1 MAGILN
7 APWKTNED
15 RQNLLPGIYNDEL
28 LDAAATMVA
37 STLPKLETLEDP
49 AKHLDALPRREEAG
63 DSEHSNRLRDRLY
76 SILANQAIVPDQIG
90 SLRKMTEV
98 SFPPIELIG
107 TPQAAVALTRWSDAE
122 CRPVDW
128 IHNSALTRT
137 RFARL
142 DRITASSSPFENA
155 LHHASIAEWLEALTR
170 IPELEIQGSRAAIQT
185 AARLPKGIRDHDLL
199 GKILLTAEGNWVDL
213 DPDKIFLA
221 TEFSSESDDTVHPE
235 LQYDP
240 DTLSALM
247 DLGVKPA
254 SPESIFK
261 NAASHLLD
269 GRRFFHIFT
278 EPFIRSDPQKA
289 SDREWCDFWNIAR
302 ILEPDVASR
311 IIQDQTIGSGLKQ
324 WECWRESLYV
334 RTVDGSWK
342 PFFCVL
348 LPGDIVPRDGSRDGN
363 VAIDTRFHG
372 PDLTLLRTLGAV
384 AEPRERQEL
393 PLAMWSF
400 VSDRRVEFT
409 KRDLPS
415 SPVKE
420 MLNFR
425 ATTTSGPLAV
435 LLALSGKGKALYTW
449 KLLVL
454 AGTYEKWIMRHDTRD
469 IYGSVEFDSPAV
481 HYLRDYGCI
490 EVDGEF
496 HKLADGLGDPPKN
509 SAVLRKLLSHPQVAS
524 IRGAFGIRTD
534 YVEPFGED
542 EPVPLTDIWPGLVP
556 YLTERQADLDLV
568 RCDGLVTLGSDQGED
583 EQDCVIKENFVYVT
597 RKDSEAELQTLLREL
612 GLQLSQDKVK
622 LILLGLT
629 DEDVQAAREAVRG
642 HETDAERLLEAVGE
656 SELRRRLP
664 LVLIEIL
671 EADNDGPLSGVQV
684 AQAAIATFHTGAL
697 REYRHALLHLAPPRK
712 WAGSPTAVAFVQS
725 LGFGEEWAMERNA
738 RRDPYIEV
746 DGPYSLPP
754 LHGYQH
760 KIVDKVRR
768 LVRSDG
774 ALGERRGM
782 ISLPTGSGKTRVA
795 VQAMVEALREEEF
808 ADGILWVADR
818 DELCEQAVEAWRQ
831 VWSSE
836 GKQSVQLRI
845 SRMWAGQPSPLPTS
859 DMHVI
864 VASIQTLFSK
874 MSRQLDN
881 YEFLA
886 DFKLVVFDEAHRSV
900 APTFTAVMED
910 LGMTRRRRAS
920 EPFLIGLTATPYRG
934 YNEDETRWL
943 VNRYSDNRLDRGAF
957 KSDEPEAVI
966 GELQDM
972 RVLARAD
979 QATVEGGSFSL
990 SEDELRQAR
999 DLPWLPESVEQR
1011 IAEDAD
1017 RTRRIMQAYLD
1028 RIEPHWPTLIFAT
1041 SVDHAQVLSA
1051 LLDSNGISSR
1061 AVSGKT
1067 DRIVRRRVVE
1077 EFRNGK
1083 IQALVNY
1090 GVFREGFDAPRTRAI
1105 IVARPVYSPNLYFQM
1120 IGRGLRGELNG
1131 GNDRCLILNVE
1142 DNIENFE
1149 GKLAFSE
1156 LDWLWD

>member
-1 MAGILN
+1 M
-7 APWKTNED
+7 
-15 RQNLLPGIYNDEL
+15 
-28 LDAAATMVA
+28 
-37 STLPKLETLEDP
+37 S
-49 AKHLDALPRREEAG
+49 
-63 DSEHSNRLRDRLY
+63 
-76 SILANQAIVPDQIG
+76 
-90 SLRKMTEV
+90 
-98 SFPPIELIG
+98 
-107 TPQAAVALTRWSDAE
+107 
-122 CRPVDW
+122 
-128 IHNSALTRT
+128 
-137 RFARL
+137 
-142 DRITASSSPFENA
+142 
-155 LHHASIAEWLEALTR
+155 EWLEALAGSATTKV
-170 IPELEIQGSRAAIQT
+170 LGSRAAIQT
-185 AARLPKGIRDHDLL
+185 AARIPKRFRDHDHL
-199 GKILLTAEGNWVDL
+199 GKILLTAESNWVDL

-221 TEFSSESDDTVHPE
+221 SGFSSKSDDTVHPA
-235 LQYDP
+235 LQSDP
-240 DTLSALM
+240 DTLSALI
-247 DLGVKPA
+247 DLAIKPV
-254 SPESIFK
+254 SPESIFE

-269 GRRFFHIFT
+269 GRRFFHLFT
-278 EPFIRSDPQKA
+278 EPFIRQNPQKA
-289 SDREWCDFWNIAR
+289 SDREWHEFWTLVR
-302 ILEPDVASR
+302 TLEPDVAAR
-311 IIQDQTIGSGLKQ
+311 IIQDQAICSGLKQ
-324 WECWRESLYV
+324 WDCWRESLYV

-342 PFFCVL
+342 PFFGVL
-348 LPGDIVPRDGSRDGN
+348 LPGAIVPRDGSRDGN
-363 VAIDTRFHG
+363 VAIDTQFHG
-372 PDLTLLRTLGAV
+372 PDLPLLRTLGAV

-415 SPVKE
+415 SPVEE

-435 LLALSGKGKALYTW
+435 LLALSEEGKALYTL
-449 KLLVL
+449 KLLFL
-454 AGTYEKWIMRHDTRD
+454 ADTYEKWIMRHDTRD
-469 IYGSVEFDSPAV
+469 IYGSVAFDSPAV
-481 HYLRDYGCI
+481 YYLRDYGCI
-490 EVDGEF
+490 EVDDKF
-496 HKLADGLGDPPKN
+496 HKLSDGLGDQPKN
-509 SAVLRKLLSHPQVAS
+509 PAVLRKLLSHPKAAL
-524 IRGAFGIRTD
+524 IRSAFGIRAD

-542 EPVPLTDIWPGLVP
+542 EPVPLTDVWPGLVP
-556 YLTERQADLDLV
+556 HLTERQADLDLV
-568 RCDGLVTLGSDQGED
+568 RCDGLVTLGSEQGED
-583 EQDCVIKENFVYVT
+583 DRDCVIKANLIYVT
-597 RKDSEAELQTLLREL
+597 RKDYEENELKTLLREL
-612 GLQLSQDKVK
+612 GLQLRQEQVK
-622 LILLGLT
+622 LVLLGLT
-629 DEDVQAAREAVRG
+629 DEDAQAAREAIRG

-656 SELRRRLP
+656 SELQRRLP
-664 LVLIEIL
+664 SMLIEIL
-671 EADNDGPLSGVQV
+671 EADNDSPLAGVQV

-697 REYRHALLHLAPPRK
+697 REYRDALLHLAPPKK
-712 WAGSPTAVAFVQS
+712 WAGTPAAVAFVQS

-746 DGPYSLPP
+746 EGPHSLPP
-754 LHGYQH
+754 LHDYQR
-760 KIVDKVRR
+760 KIVNTVRR
-768 LVRSDG
+768 LIRSDG
-774 ALGERRGM
+774 MLQDRRGM

-795 VQAMVEALREEEF
+795 VQAIVEALREDEF
-808 ADGILWVADR
+808 AGGILWVADR

-831 VWSSE
+831 VWASK

-845 SRMWAGQPSPLPTS
+845 SRLWAGQPLPLPTG
-859 DMHVI
+859 DMHII
-864 VASIQTLFSK
+864 VASIQTLY
-874 MSRQLDN
+874 SRILRQPDD

-910 LGMTRRRRAS
+910 LGMTRWRRAS

-934 YNEDETRWL
+934 YDEDETRRL
-943 VNRYSDNRLDRGAF
+943 VNRYGRNRMDAGAF
-957 KSDEPEAVI
+957 KSDQPEAVI

-979 QATVEGGSFSL
+979 QATIEGGSFLL

-999 DLPWLPESVEQR
+999 SVPWLPESVEKR

-1017 RTRRIMQAYLD
+1017 RTRRIMQAYID

-1041 SVDHAQVLSA
+1041 SVDHAQILSA
-1051 LLDSNGISSR
+1051 LLDSNGIRSR

-1120 IGRGLRGELNG
+1120 IGRGLRGVMNG

-1149 GKLAFSE
+1149 GRLAFSE